1 MWSDADN
8 WLVGRRHA
16 ATVLDGDGQR
26 RGVVRRQD
34 FPGRT
39 SRLRSNV
46 GCRPVKTFISTAEP
60 SAAPSPNVA
69 ALSSQSAC
77 SVRSDPNVLR
87 GDNYETRRRVCW
99 TSGVAPYCRRSK
111 WLSENP
117 ENCERRPRHA
127 EAVEAVA
134 RRTLLRSA
142 SLKVTHLQMPKGDAF
157 ANACT
162 HGRLPFT
169 KAYPAPSP
177 RLVPGSIRGGGSA
190 AKHKGCTPG

>member
-26 RGVVRRQD
+26 RGVVRRQG

-99 TSGVAPYCRRSK
+99 TSGAWRRRIVSVALAMLKPLKQSLAERFFV
-111 WLSENP
+111 LSF
-117 ENCERRPRHA
+117 PR
-127 EAVEAVA
+127 
-134 RRTLLRSA
+134 
-142 SLKVTHLQMPKGDAF
+142 GDAF

-177 RLVPGSIRGGGSA
+177 RLIPGSIRGGGSA